1 MGIEVAAECVTGSR
15 APLPTVMEV
24 GKRRG
29 AEWGKL
35 PGALVMWE
43 EAPVSMY
50 HSLELG
56 GGWVLM
62 QADASAE

>member
-1 MGIEVAAECVTGSR
+1 
-15 APLPTVMEV
+15 MEV